1 MNLHLSLGG
10 IHSRSF
16 GLDDGERP
24 TVTVAEDVVGLGL
37 VREHVLEAHGV
48 RIQHVPALVLEL
60 GVDLDA

>member
-1 MNLHLSLGG
+1 MAFASASAELMAAP
-10 IHSRSF
+10 F
-16 GLDDGERP
+16 GLDHGERP

-37 VREHVLEAHGV
+37 VREDVLEAHGV